1 MDKIEIRDLEIFAN
15 HGVFPEETALGQKFV
30 VSAVMY
36 TETRPAG
43 LADDLSASI
52 NYGEVSH
59 MITDFLQKNT
69 YKLLEAAVENLAEL
83 LLLSLPLL
91 KKITLRIEKPWAPVG
106 LPLKTVAVEI
116 TRGWHT
122 AYVAFGSNMGDK
134 KKYLDNAIQG
144 LRDMKEI
151 VVEKVSEYLVTEPYG
166 GVEQDEFLN
175 GALRVRTLLCP
186 DELLDRLHVLEQAAD
201 RKRIIHWGPRTLDLD
216 ILFYDN
222 EIIDTENVRLILGT
236 DEECGSSDITHY
248 YSVEKEAPMT
258 FSPDAS
264 FPVINIEKG
273 RIGGNFTAEFEP
285 SDRLPKMVSFHSG
298 TKTNVVPGAAEAL
311 FEGLDGDETGALAKS
326 MEEELGIRFTVS
338 SEDGCLKIAAAGEN
352 GHAMAPWKGKNALTG
367 LLSLI
372 ERLPLAECGQVK
384 TVRALNR
391 LMPHGDWYG
400 EALGIKMSDEESGEL
415 TLAFSMLDISEK
427 SLEGEF
433 DSRCPI
439 CATKENTIDV
449 IREKMEADGISFNT
463 EEMKPPHHVPADSD
477 FVKTLLSAYEK
488 YSGRKGECIAI
499 GGGTY
504 VHNLKNG
511 VAFGAALPETEN
523 HMHGPDEFAVVDEL
537 TMSAKIFAQVIV
549 DLCC

>member
-166 GVEQDEFLN
+166 DVEQDEFLN
-175 GALRVRTLLCP
+175 GALRVRTLLSP
-186 DELLDRLHVLEQAAD
+186 EELLDRLHVLEQAAD
-201 RKRIIHWGPRTLDLD
+201 RKRIIHWGPRTLDLV
-216 ILFYDN
+216 IIFYDDLICEEDDLCIPHIEMHKRSFVLKPLE
-222 EIIDTENVRLILGT
+222 EI
-236 DEECGSSDITHY
+236 
-248 YSVEKEAPMT
+248 APYKRH
-258 FSPDAS
+258 
-264 FPVINIEKG
+264 PV
-273 RIGGNFTAEFEP
+273 
-285 SDRLPKMVSFHSG
+285 
-298 TKTNVVPGAAEAL
+298 
-311 FEGLDGDETGALAKS
+311 TG
-326 MEEELGIRFTVS
+326 
-338 SEDGCLKIAAAGEN
+338 
-352 GHAMAPWKGKNALTG
+352 
-367 LLSLI
+367 
-372 ERLPLAECGQVK
+372 K
-384 TVRALNR
+384 TVREML
-391 LMPHGDWYG
+391 
-400 EALGIKMSDEESGEL
+400 GEL
-415 TLAFSMLDISEK
+415 
-427 SLEGEF
+427 
-433 DSRCPI
+433 
-439 CATKENTIDV
+439 ENAGQET
-449 IREKMEADGISFNT
+449 AD
-463 EEMKPPHHVPADSD
+463 A
-477 FVKTLLSAYEK
+477 
-488 YSGRKGECIAI
+488 
-499 GGGTY
+499 
-504 VHNLKNG
+504 
-511 VAFGAALPETEN
+511 
-523 HMHGPDEFAVVDEL
+523 
-537 TMSAKIFAQVIV
+537 
-549 DLCC
+549 